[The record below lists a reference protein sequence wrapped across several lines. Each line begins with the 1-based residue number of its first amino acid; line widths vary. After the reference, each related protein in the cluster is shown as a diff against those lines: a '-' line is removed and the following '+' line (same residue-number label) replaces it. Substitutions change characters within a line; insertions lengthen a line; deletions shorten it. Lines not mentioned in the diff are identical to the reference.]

1 MASGSDDQNR
11 RSPEG
16 FPDDDFATTYEM
28 TAMGLSTSDGM
39 SADDVPMDKRSVAQS
54 EPRIPLRLILISTG
68 LFLLCCLSTFY
79 VGSGLW
85 QAWYVRGGFEA
96 FINIV
101 GWDKLL
107 YRGLTY
113 AIPVMAILLAHEMGH
128 FLQAL
133 RYGVPATTP
142 FFIPMPIPPLG
153 TMGAIILQQ
162 PGIADRKANFDIAI
176 SGPLAGLVLALPIT
190 WYAILESTIAPKPPA
205 NQFSFSFGEP
215 LILQWMIYAHHG
227 VIPEGKEVFINSFG
241 VAGWVGIF
249 ITALNLIPI
258 GQLDGGHI
266 LYALIGKKAHRVAV
280 GLIGFALLYMILT
293 QNFTY
298 ILMLMLIM
306 LFGARHPPTAND
318 HAKLGMVRIFLG
330 WLTLGFIIIGF
341 TPTPI
346 ITN

>member
-1 MASGSDDQNR
+1 MESEFQNHH
-11 RSPEG
+11 G
-16 FPDDDFATTYEM
+16 KTPDRDSEDDFTTSYEL
-28 TAMGLSTSDGM
+28 TSTGLVASDALEPDIVVKGARNAST
-39 SADDVPMDKRSVAQS
+39 P
-54 EPRIPLRLILISTG
+54 EPRVPLRLILISSG

-79 VGSGLW
+79 IGSGLW
-85 QAWYVRGGFEA
+85 QAWYIKGGFETY
-96 FINIV
+96 IRIV
-101 GWDKLL
+101 GWENVI

-113 AIPVMAILLAHEMGH
+113 TVPVMAILLAHEMGH

-190 WYAILESTIAPKPPA
+190 WYAVLDSTIAPKPPA

-227 VIPEGKEVFINSFG
+227 VVPEGKEVFINSIG
-241 VAGWVGIF
+241 IAGWVGIF
-249 ITALNLIPI
+249 ITALNMIPI

-280 GLIGFALLYMILT
+280 ALIGFALLYMIYT

-306 LFGARHPPTAND
+306 MLGARHPPTAND
-318 HAKLGMVRIFLG
+318 NAKLGPVRVVLG
-330 WLTLGFIIIGF
+330 WLTLGFVIIGF

-346 ITN
+346 IAN